1 MVGLY
6 RHSLGDGFQSM
17 CRVFFSAGM
26 DGHNY
31 INHLYRYNPLNNP
44 CFDHTTYST
53 TYNWRYSMAV
63 RHHMII
69 IHLSP
74 QNWMHDFMRVAMNHN
89 ESPRL
94 DGFIGG
100 NDDVFGWS
108 IYPLFFRGSRN
119 LKVWI
124 VPMCWG
130 LVAIQSWLYSGK
142 RIKHIRITRKAWMRI
157 HGVRWVNNRTRNAP
171 LI

>member
-1 MVGLY
+1 MVKSKMVGLY

-17 CRVFFSAGM
+17 CRVFFPAGM

-74 QNWMHDFMRVAMNHN
+74 QNWMHGFMRVAMNHN

-108 IYPLFFRGSRN
+108 IYPLFSEGLGILRCESSPCVGGWWQSSRDF
-119 LKVWI
+119 I
-124 VPMCWG
+124 VGRESNTFESPEKLGCASM
-130 LVAIQSWLYSGK
+130 V
-142 RIKHIRITRKAWMRI
+142 
-157 HGVRWVNNRTRNAP
+157 
-171 LI
+171 